1 MIQALIVVVMAVS
14 VAVADALCKKA
25 ANDAPSFGQGLIHW
39 LMLPILALYFVQI
52 ALFIHMFRAKWE
64 LGRLGIMQMAAYSI
78 CVVLIGSLFFGDKIQ
93 PVHGLGVVL
102 ALAGVTL
109 MNL

>member
-1 MIQALIVVVMAVS
+1 MIQALIIVVMAAS
-14 VAVADALCKKA
+14 VAVADALIKKV
-25 ANDAPSFGQGLIHW
+25 ANDAPTFGQGLIHW
-39 LMLPILALYFVQI
+39 LMMPILGLYLVQI
-52 ALFIHMFRAKWE
+52 VLFIHMFRAKWE

-93 PVHGLGVVL
+93 PIHGLGAIL

-109 MNL
+109 LNL